1 VSLQPQAHFELLKP
15 QKTWPWQTL
24 PRKIIIKPS
33 RLLLKEVDGPVV
45 KKLKSRRKA
54 VQIKN
59 KIWKEKV
66 IQIKYLQLN
75 LSIVFYLC
83 VSYRALLKL

>member
-1 VSLQPQAHFELLKP
+1 
-15 QKTWPWQTL
+15 L